1 MIRNKE
7 KSKIA
12 FNQQAATYDE
22 DIKGQHARNL
32 YPVLLKE
39 LTGLDFNT
47 VLDLGCGTG
56 AVMQA
61 IFELF
66 PDKRVY
72 GIDISENMLQKAKEK
87 LKDKATLTLGDSE
100 HLPYANEMFDVVYCN
115 DSFHHYPAPEKVIAE
130 VYRVLKPTGSF
141 IISDCWQPF
150 FGRIFM
156 NAFMRFSNE
165 GDVKMYSKHEI
176 CSLLDLHFQNIIWQK
191 VNHTSFI
198 VCSTKQ

>member
-1 MIRNKE
+1 MMKSTE
-7 KSKIA
+7 KSKNA

-32 YPVLLKE
+32 YPALLKK
-39 LTGLDFNT
+39 LSGLEFHT

-56 AVMQA
+56 AVMQS
-61 IFELF
+61 ILQIS
-66 PDKRVY
+66 PDKKVY
-72 GIDISENMLQKAKEK
+72 GIDISENMLQKAKKK
-87 LKDKATLTLGDSE
+87 LKDEASLALGDSE

-115 DSFHHYPAPEKVIAE
+115 DSFHHYPSPEKVIAE
-130 VYRVLKPTGSF
+130 VYRVLKPTRTF

-150 FGRIFM
+150 FSWVIM

-176 CSLLDLHFQNIIWQK
+176 CSLLDLHFQNAIWQK

-198 VCSTKQ
+198 VSATK

>member
-1 MIRNKE
+1 MIGNKE

-22 DIKGQHARNL
+22 GIKGQHARNL
-32 YPVLLKE
+32 YPALLKK
-39 LTGLDFNT
+39 LSGLYFHT
-47 VLDLGCGTG
+47 ALDLGCGTG
-56 AVMQA
+56 AVIQA
-61 IFELF
+61 ILQSF
-66 PDKRVY
+66 PEKRVY

-87 LKDKATLTLGDSE
+87 LKDKASLTLGDSE

-150 FGRIFM
+150 FGRIIM
-156 NAFMRFSNE
+156 NAFMRFSSE

-176 CSLLDLHFQNIIWQK
+176 CSLLDLHFQNVIWEK
-191 VNHTSFI
+191 ANHTSFI
-198 VCSTKQ
+198 VTSIK

>member
-32 YPVLLKE
+32 YPVLLKK
-39 LTGLDFNT
+39 LSGLDFNT
-47 VLDLGCGTG
+47 TLDLGCGTG
-56 AVMQA
+56 TVMQA
-61 IFELF
+61 ILQSF

-87 LKDKATLTLGDSE
+87 LQDNAYLTLGDSE
-100 HLPYANEMFDVVYCN
+100 HLPYANETFDVVYCN

-150 FGRIFM
+150 FGRIIM
-156 NAFMRFSNE
+156 NAFMRFSSE

-176 CSLLDLHFQNIIWQK
+176 CRLLGLYFQNVIWQK
-191 VNHTSFI
+191 ANHTSFI
-198 VCSTKQ
+198 VSSIK

>member
-22 DIKGQHARNL
+22 DIKGQHARSL
-32 YPVLLKE
+32 YPVLLKK
-39 LTGLDFNT
+39 LSSLDFNAA
-47 VLDLGCGTG
+47 LDLGCGTG

-61 IFELF
+61 ILQSF

-87 LKDKATLTLGDSE
+87 LQDNAYLTLGDSE
-100 HLPYANEMFDVVYCN
+100 HLPYANETFDVVYCN

-150 FGRIFM
+150 FGRIIM
-156 NAFMRFSNE
+156 NAFMRFSSE

-176 CSLLDLHFQNIIWQK
+176 CRLLGLHFQNVIWQK
-191 VNHTSFI
+191 ANHTSFI
-198 VCSTKQ
+198 VCSTK

>member
-1 MIRNKE
+1 MIGNKE

-22 DIKGQHARNL
+22 DIKGQHARSL
-32 YPVLLKE
+32 YPALLKK
-39 LTGLDFNT
+39 LSGLDFHT

-56 AVMQA
+56 TVMRA
-61 IFELF
+61 ILQSF
-66 PDKRVY
+66 PEKRVY

-87 LKDKATLTLGDSE
+87 LQDKASLTLGDSE

-141 IISDCWQPF
+141 IIGDCWQPF
-150 FGRIFM
+150 FGRIIM
-156 NAFMRFSNE
+156 NTFMRFSNE

-176 CSLLDLHFQNIIWQK
+176 CSLLGLHFQNIIWQK
-191 VNHTSFI
+191 TNHTSFI
-198 VCSTKQ
+198 VCSTK

>member
-1 MIRNKE
+1 MIGNKE

-22 DIKGQHARNL
+22 DIKGQHARSL
-32 YPVLLKE
+32 YPVLLKK
-39 LTGLDFNT
+39 LSGLDFNT

-61 IFELF
+61 IFESF

-130 VYRVLKPTGSF
+130 VYRVLKPTGKF

-150 FGRIFM
+150 FGRIIM
-156 NAFMRFSNE
+156 NAFMRFSSE
-165 GDVKMYSKHEI
+165 GDVKMYSKREI
-176 CSLLDLHFQNIIWQK
+176 CRLLGLHFQNVIWQK
-191 VNHTSFI
+191 ANHTSFI
-198 VCSTKQ
+198 VSSIK